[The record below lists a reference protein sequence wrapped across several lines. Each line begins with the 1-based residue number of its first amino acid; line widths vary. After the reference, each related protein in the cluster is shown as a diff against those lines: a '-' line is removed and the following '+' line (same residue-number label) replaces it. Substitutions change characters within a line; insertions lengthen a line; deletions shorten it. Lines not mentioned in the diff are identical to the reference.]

1 MDKKLIS
8 FSVDEIEN
16 PKTLQEI
23 NDSQFTKVRIKAF
36 STGVTKH
43 NYAFNEDVLKAAAF
57 SILGKPVLYKYN
69 MWTDDASSHEPDEI
83 QCGFIPK
90 DETDAD
96 ISFEY
101 DGETGKTFLYV
112 NAYLWKV
119 YQEKLIDILQRD
131 NGVKSVSVEMWLIE
145 YVDNGGNSPID
156 VKQFIFNG
164 VTILGDDVTPACDG
178 AKMEVVKFSI
188 EDYEKAEYEFKEK
201 LNNSINRE
209 SNEDSFL
216 IQKNNINKEEL
227 MAEELKNATTESPE
241 VLENA
246 EVVTT
251 TNINV
256 SEYKDTYE
264 DDGSF
269 VSSTSEYH
277 SKSET
282 KVEQVPDDTNTT
294 VTNAEDTSATTTDE
308 ETSKAMDNACNDKNA
323 MEEKC
328 GELEVKCSA
337 LETELTTLK
346 NSFEALKLENAT
358 LTEYRVNKE
367 KESMTLAV
375 ECALNDVSTILS
387 QDEIAQWREKSLTC
401 ANIDAFQNELKAFAF
416 DLQNKNGTKVPETLR
431 NSIPQEV
438 ITEPTNVWDRL
449 EKLI

>member
-36 STGVTKH
+36 STGVTRH

-101 DGETGKTFLYV
+101 DEATGKTFLYV

-119 YQEKLIDILQRD
+119 YQEKLINILQRD
-131 NGVKSVSVEMWLIE
+131 NGIKSVSVEMWLIE

-156 VKQFIFNG
+156 VKQFVFNG
-164 VTILGDDVTPACDG
+164 VTILGDDVTPACEG
-178 AKMEVVKFSI
+178 AAMEVVKFSI
-188 EDYEKAEYEFKEK
+188 EDYTKAECEFKEK

-209 SNEDSFL
+209 SDEDSFL

-251 TNINV
+251 TNVNV
-256 SEYKDTYE
+256 SEYKDTY
-264 DDGSF
+264 DDNGCF
-269 VSSTSEYH
+269 VSSESEYH

-282 KVEQVPDDTNTT
+282 TVEQVPDDTNTT
-294 VTNAEDTSATTTDE
+294 VTNAENTSVDTTGENPE
-308 ETSKAMDNACNDKNA
+308 EMDNACKSDNA
-323 MEEKC
+323 TEEKC

-337 LETELTTLK
+337 LETEIMTLK
-346 NSFEALKLENAT
+346 NSLEALKLENAT
-358 LTEYRVNKE
+358 LADYKANKE
-367 KESMTLAV
+367 KESITLAV

-387 QDEIAQWREKSLTC
+387 QDEITQWREKSLTC
-401 ANIDAFQNELKAFAF
+401 ANFDAFQNELKAFAF
-416 DLQNKNGTKVPETLR
+416 DAQNKNGTKVPETLR

-438 ITEPTNVWDRL
+438 VVEPTNVWERL